1 MSTSFAMTSAPAPEA
16 RAFNRSRI
24 PEISLTFRIC
34 AFLKPRDSQ
43 IVWEFWSSTRSAMV
57 HPFPR
62 RRQQRT
68 A

>member
-16 RAFNRSRI
+16 SAFNRSRI
-24 PEISLTFRIC
+24 PESSLTFRIC

-62 RRQQRT
+62 RWQQRT